1 MKNSRRATHERAT
14 EGSWEIERRAPFR
27 APKIVIDSDR
37 ISCYWESDPPSPR
50 GSAMGPPLKSTKKQK
65 GLVSFDPQVFLATV
79 GVART
84 ITECPKDYKIFSQGD
99 PADAVFYIQQGR
111 VKLKV
116 KSKQGKEAVIAIL
129 GVGDFLG
136 EACLIGQTVCLAT
149 ATAIATSFILR
160 IEKSEMLRVL
170 HEERTFSDFFVPYV
184 LSRNA
189 RIQEDL
195 VDQLFNSSEQ
205 RLARTLLLL
214 ANVGKEGAPEPVV
227 PEINQETLAGMV
239 GTTRSRVNF
248 FMNKFKK
255 LGFIDYKDGLRVHR
269 SLLNIVLH
277 D

>member
-1 MKNSRRATHERAT
+1 M
-14 EGSWEIERRAPFR
+14 GQL
-27 APKIVIDSDR
+27 PK
-37 ISCYWESDPPSPR
+37 P
-50 GSAMGPPLKSTKKQK
+50 TKKQK

-79 GVART
+79 GLART
-84 ITECPKDYKIFSQGD
+84 ITQCPKDYKIFSQGD

-116 KSKQGKEAVIAIL
+116 ISKQGKEAVIAIL
-129 GVGDFLG
+129 GAGDFLG
-136 EACLIGQTVCLAT
+136 EACLIGQAVCLAT
-149 ATAIATSFILR
+149 AAAIAPSFILR
-160 IEKSEMLRVL
+160 IEKNEMLRVL

-184 LSRNA
+184 LSRNV
-189 RIQEDL
+189 RTQEDL

-214 ANVGKEGAPEPVV
+214 AHYGKVEGTPETVV
-227 PEINQETLAGMV
+227 PDINQETLAGMV

>member
-1 MKNSRRATHERAT
+1 M
-14 EGSWEIERRAPFR
+14 GLL
-27 APKIVIDSDR
+27 PKT
-37 ISCYWESDPPSPR
+37 
-50 GSAMGPPLKSTKKQK
+50 TKKQK
-65 GLVSFDPQVFLATV
+65 GIVSFDPQQFLATV

-84 ITECPKDYKIFSQGD
+84 ITQCPKDYNIFSQGD

-129 GVGDFLG
+129 GVGDFFG
-136 EACLIGQTVCLAT
+136 EGCLIGQTVCLAT
-149 ATAIATSFILR
+149 AAAIAPSYILR
-160 IEKSEMLRVL
+160 IEKKEMLRVL
-170 HEERTFSDFFVPYV
+170 HEERGFSDFFLPYV

-214 ANVGKEGAPEPVV
+214 AHYGKEGAPETVV

-255 LGFIDYKDGLRVHR
+255 LGFIDYENGLRIHQG
-269 SLLNIVLH
+269 LLNIALH